1 MLFSAGMTLAT
12 LLTDFGGATGAESG
26 VLRSLSF
33 GAIALGFAIGMT
45 WWRRALGTP
54 ADDSGAPSTSPADLA
69 MGSDGKGDGADGG
82 FGSGEWRAV
91 EQALRDSEVKYRL
104 LVETANDAICVAQD
118 GLVKFYNPKLL
129 QMLDYSAE
137 QIATK
142 PFLELI
148 AEEDRELV
156 LDRYLRRLR
165 GEDVPHQYEFR
176 FKTRTGG
183 MFWIEINSVMIDWNG
198 RPATLCFFR
207 DINDQKRAEAALLE
221 SEAQYHSLVESLP
234 LAIFGKDTEGRIIF
248 ANSRFCES
256 IGRPLEELRGKTD
269 FDFFPT
275 ELAEKYRADDCQV
288 LSTGKAIE
296 VIEEYRKADG
306 EMIYVQVLKAP
317 IFNASGEVRGVQG
330 MWWDVSARHT
340 AEEQLRRSAERT
352 RLILDTA
359 YDAFVAID
367 AAGLIVEW
375 NPQAVATF
383 GWTREEAL
391 GQPAKDLILPKQLRD
406 AYTRRFRQ
414 FMERGRGN
422 LFNNRIEA
430 TVVRKD
436 GTEFPVE
443 IAIAPMPLGETYMF
457 HAFLHDISR
466 RKRYEAEL
474 RDAKEAAEA
483 ASRAKSAF
491 LANMSHEIR
500 TPMNAVIGMAELVL
514 DTPLDTEQREYINLV
529 LESADSLLSIINDL
543 LDFSKIEAGKFDLD
557 PVPFDLR
564 ESVGDTMKSL
574 AVRAH
579 KKGLELIHDIS
590 ADVPPC
596 VVGDPNRL
604 RQVILNLVGNAIK
617 FTDHGEVVLKI
628 SPEPPGANGHSSGA
642 GSPANSLLLHFAVK
656 DTGIGVPA
664 DKRELIFH
672 AFEQADSST
681 TRRFGGTGLGLAIS
695 SALVELLG
703 GRVWLESELG
713 SGSTFH
719 FTARFD
725 MPEPGVV
732 PENRRLRDAPM
743 GSALSS
749 APATLDGL
757 RVLIVD
763 DNETN
768 RRIQVEMLRNWRMA
782 PVAVPG
788 AEAAIAALL
797 VAQRAG
803 QPFQVVLTDANMPD
817 VDGFVLVRQIRDE
830 PKLHGAVIMMLTS
843 GDRPDD
849 IPQCR
854 ALGVSAYLMKPIK
867 QSELFD
873 AIAAAVGVATLNA
886 TAQPTQIA
894 DIANRTGALRI
905 LLAEDSLVNQK
916 LALGLLSRQGHQVF
930 IANNG
935 REALAA
941 AETRQFDLVL
951 MDVQMPE
958 LDGLD
963 ATRAIRQR
971 EQATGSNRLKIVAM
985 TAHAMTGDRDR
996 CLAAGMDGYISKPI
1010 RAAELFATIDQVM
1023 AGEAAPQAP
1032 EPAAAAVAT
1041 EAVDWSVAWASVGE
1055 DPLLLGEIA
1064 AAFRTEAP
1072 LLLADLRQAG
1082 LSGDQESLR
1091 RAAHTLKGTLRYF
1104 GAESVAELAF
1114 GVETLSRDGHLP
1126 EAIAA
1131 AETLDARVRGLLP
1144 ALAQIPREFTVASG

>member
-1 MLFSAGMTLAT
+1 
-12 LLTDFGGATGAESG
+12 
-26 VLRSLSF
+26 
-33 GAIALGFAIGMT
+33 
-45 WWRRALGTP
+45 
-54 ADDSGAPSTSPADLA
+54 
-69 MGSDGKGDGADGG
+69 
-82 FGSGEWRAV
+82 
-91 EQALRDSEVKYRL
+91 
-104 LVETANDAICVAQD
+104 
-118 GLVKFYNPKLL
+118 
-129 QMLDYSAE
+129 MLDYTAE
-137 QIATK
+137 QIATA
-142 PFLELI
+142 PFVELI
-148 AEEDRELV
+148 AEEDRALV
-156 LDRYLRRLR
+156 LDRYVRRLR
-165 GEDVPHQYEFR
+165 GEDVPHQYQFR

-183 MFWIEINSVMIDWNG
+183 LFWIEINSVMIDWNG

-234 LAIFGKDTEGRIIF
+234 LAIFGKDAEGRIIF
-248 ANSRFCES
+248 ANSRFCDS
-256 IGRPLEELRGKTD
+256 IGRPLAELRGKTD
-269 FDFFPT
+269 FDFFPV
-275 ELAEKYRADDCQV
+275 ELAEKYRADDYQV
-288 LSTGKAIE
+288 LSTGKALE

-317 IFNASGEVRGVQG
+317 IFGASGEVRGVQG

-383 GWTREEAL
+383 GWSREEAL
-391 GQPAKDLILPKQLRD
+391 GQPAKDLILPKQLRE

-414 FMERGRGN
+414 FMESGRGN

-514 DTPLDTEQREYINLV
+514 DTSLDAEQREYIKLV

-628 SPEPPGANGHSSGA
+628 SPEAPGSNGQSGKAVAAGQPPSS
-642 GSPANSLLLHFAVK
+642 LILHFAVQ
-656 DTGIGVPA
+656 DTGIGVPP
-664 DKRELIFH
+664 DKRELIFR

-703 GRVWLESELG
+703 GRVWLESDLG
-713 SGSTFH
+713 RGSVFH

-725 MPEPGVV
+725 LADPGVL
-732 PENRRLRDAPM
+732 PDSRRLREAPI
-743 GSALSS
+743 GSALSA

-788 AEAAIAALL
+788 AVAALAALL
-797 VAQRAG
+797 AAQRAG

-849 IPQCR
+849 ISQCR
-854 ALGVSAYLMKPIK
+854 ELGVSVYLMKPVK

-873 AIAAAVGVATLNA
+873 AIASAVGLATLDA

-916 LALGLLSRQGHQVF
+916 LAIGLLSRQGHQVF
-930 IANNG
+930 VANNG

-941 AETRQFDLVL
+941 AETHQFDLVL

-963 ATRAIRQR
+963 ATRAIRIR
-971 EQATGSNRLKIVAM
+971 EQAARCERVKIVAM

-1010 RAAELFATIDQVM
+1010 RAADLFATIDQVM
-1023 AGEAAPQAP
+1023 ADG
-1032 EPAAAAVAT
+1032 PAIPRQETTAAAVAT
-1041 EAVDWSVAWASVGE
+1041 ETVDWSVAWASVGE
-1055 DPLLLGEIA
+1055 DPLLLGEII
-1064 AAFRTEAP
+1064 AAFRAEAP
-1072 LLLADLRQAG
+1072 LLLSDLRQAG

-1131 AETLDARVRGLLP
+1131 AETLDSRVRGLLP
-1144 ALAQIPREFTVASG
+1144 ALAQIPQEFTVAPG